1 MIAITRE
8 ISPSIVRCELTHVA
22 RAPIDVEL
30 ARRQHEEYER
40 CLASAGCTIRRLPSD
55 AAMPDSVFVED
66 VAVVFDELALVTRR
80 RVFIGRSSR
89 TNDAGIAQ
97 ARSIL
102 EPFGYQVAGIDL
114 TGCLHLKSAVT
125 AIDDCRLVVN
135 ADWVAVD
142 VFEGFELVA
151 VDASEPFAA
160 NVLRIGERLI
170 CAEAHPRTARRLERC
185 GFAVSTVDMS
195 ETAKA
200 EGGVTCCSLVLRD

>member
-66 VAVVFDELALVTRR
+66 VAVVFDELALVTRPGAVSRRIETPAVADALRSLRTLRYIEPPGTLDGGDALVTGR

-102 EPFGYQVAGIDL
+102 EPFGYQ
-114 TGCLHLKSAVT
+114 
-125 AIDDCRLVVN
+125 
-135 ADWVAVD
+135 
-142 VFEGFELVA
+142 
-151 VDASEPFAA
+151 
-160 NVLRIGERLI
+160 
-170 CAEAHPRTARRLERC
+170 
-185 GFAVSTVDMS
+185 
-195 ETAKA
+195 
-200 EGGVTCCSLVLRD
+200 